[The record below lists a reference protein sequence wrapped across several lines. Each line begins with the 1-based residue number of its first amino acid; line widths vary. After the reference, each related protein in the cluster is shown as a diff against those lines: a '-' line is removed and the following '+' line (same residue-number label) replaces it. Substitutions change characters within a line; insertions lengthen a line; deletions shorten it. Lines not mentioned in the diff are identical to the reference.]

1 MNKIHSGGIK
11 IINLRGEWVK
21 ILKKTLKLISIF
33 IVIALIIFAAGE
45 YAICGIFYSM
55 EGQGFIEHQ
64 LLMFSAFT
72 GDMFIALGL
81 FLLLT
86 FVNKRSDWFLDKW
99 ERKDIVIHLLYSTL
113 LAFYFEAHALYT
125 GRWGYNESMPLV
137 FGTSIGLVPVLFL
150 IILIPLIFYLT
161 KKVYKYKYK

>member
-11 IINLRGEWVK
+11 IINLWGEWVK

-33 IVIALIIFAAGE
+33 IIIALIIFAAGE

-64 LLMFSAFT
+64 LLMFFAFT

-113 LAFYFEAHALYT
+113 LAFYFEAHALHT

-161 KKVYKYKYK
+161 KKVYKYK

>member
-1 MNKIHSGGIK
+1 M
-11 IINLRGEWVK
+11 
-21 ILKKTLKLISIF
+21 KKTLKLISIF
-33 IVIALIIFAAGE
+33 VIIALVIFAAGE
-45 YAICGIFYSM
+45 YAICGIFYTM

-81 FLLLT
+81 FLLLA
-86 FVNKRSDWFLDKW
+86 FVNKRSDWFLNEW

-113 LAFYFEAHALYT
+113 IAFYFEAHALHT
-125 GRWGYNESMPLV
+125 GRWGYNDGMPLV

-150 IILIPLIFYLT
+150 ILLIPLIFYLT
-161 KKVYKYKYK
+161 KKFYEFKYDD

>member
-1 MNKIHSGGIK
+1 MG
-11 IINLRGEWVK
+11 
-21 ILKKTLKLISIF
+21 KTLKLITIF
-33 IVIALIIFAAGE
+33 IITALVIFAAGE
-45 YAICGIFYSM
+45 YAICGLFYSM

-81 FLLLT
+81 FFLLA
-86 FVNKRSDWFLDKW
+86 FVNKRSGWFLDKW
-99 ERKDIVIHLLYSTL
+99 ERKDIVIHILYSSL
-113 LAFYFEAHALYT
+113 LAFYFEAHALHT

-150 IILIPLIFYLT
+150 IILIPLIFFLT
-161 KKVYKYKYK
+161 KKVYQFKYGN

>member
-1 MNKIHSGGIK
+1 
-11 IINLRGEWVK
+11 LRGEWVK

-33 IVIALIIFAAGE
+33 IVIALIIFASGE

-64 LLMFSAFT
+64 LLMFFAFT

-113 LAFYFEAHALYT
+113 LAFYFEAHALHT

-161 KKVYKYKYK
+161 KKVYKYK

>member
-1 MNKIHSGGIK
+1 MVN
-11 IINLRGEWVK
+11 
-21 ILKKTLKLISIF
+21 LKKTFRLISIF
-33 IVIALIIFAAGE
+33 ILIALIIFALGE
-45 YAICGIFYSM
+45 YAICGLFYSM
-55 EGQGFIEHQ
+55 RGQGIEHQ
-64 LLMFSAFT
+64 LLMFSAIT

-81 FLLLT
+81 FFLLA
-86 FVNKRSDWFLDKW
+86 FVNKRSDWFLNKW

-125 GRWGYNESMPLV
+125 GRWGYNEVMPLV

-161 KKVYKYKYK
+161 KKLYKFKYDN